1 MFGKVFAGIL
11 VITGSLM
18 LSSCGQGKSGQDQDQ
33 SDSLSVMEQNLAK
46 YVEVKLEADIS
57 HLSDDQKQM
66 LRYMFEAADIM
77 DAIYWKQ
84 AYGDKD
90 ALLQG
95 ITDSLAREFALINY
109 GPWDRLN
116 GNAPFVDGAGV
127 KPLGAAFYP
136 ADMTR
141 EEFEAWDN
149 ELKSSQYT
157 MVTRNG
163 NGALQAVW
171 YHEAFA
177 SETQKA
183 ADLLLKA
190 AALSDEP
197 GLKKYLELRAQALL
211 TDDYQ
216 ASDFAWLDMKDN
228 IIDMVIGPIE
238 NYEDELF
245 NIRAAHEAFIL
256 LKDVEWSQRLARFA
270 QFLPQFQKNLPVE
283 EKYKNEM
290 PGTDGS
296 QLNAYDVVYYAGDCN
311 SGSKTIAINLPND
324 EVVRAEKGSR
334 KLQLKN
340 AMRAK
345 FEKILLPISDVLI
358 AEDQRKHVTFDAFF
372 ANTMYHEVAH
382 GLGLG
387 YLSDNKKVTVR
398 ESLQETYTSIE
409 EGKADI
415 LGLFIVDQLHTMG
428 ELGDVD
434 IRDYYTTFMA
444 SIFRSIRF
452 GVSSAH
458 GKANMM
464 RFYFF
469 QEKGAFVRDAET
481 GTYRIDYDKMKAAM
495 NELTTRIL
503 TIQGDGDY
511 ASAKAWIDTDGA
523 VRPELQQDLDRLMQV
538 NIPVDV
544 VFQQGPSVLGL

>member
-1 MFGKVFAGIL
+1 MFGKVLAGIL
-11 VITGSLM
+11 LAAGSLM
-18 LSSCGQGKSGQDQDQ
+18 LFSCGQGKAGKDQGQ
-33 SDSLSVMEQNLAK
+33 SDTLSAMQQNLAK
-46 YVEVKLEADIS
+46 YVTVRLESDIS
-57 HLSDDQKQM
+57 HLTDDQKQM
-66 LRYMFEAADIM
+66 LRYLFEAADLM
-77 DAIYWKQ
+77 DAVYWKQ
-84 AYGDKD
+84 SYGDKD
-90 ALLQG
+90 VLLQG
-95 ITDSLAREFALINY
+95 ITDSLTREFVLINY

-116 GNAPFVDGAGV
+116 GNAPFVEGIGA

-141 EEFEAWDN
+141 EEFEAWDH

-157 MVTRNG
+157 MVRRNSS
-163 NGALQAVW
+163 GALEAVW

-183 ADLLLKA
+183 ADLLRKA

-197 GLKKYLELRAQALL
+197 GLKKYLELRAEALL
-211 TDDYQ
+211 TDEYR
-216 ASDFAWLDMKDN
+216 ASDFAWLNMKDN
-228 IIDMVIGPIE
+228 LIDMVIGPIE

-256 LKDVEWSQRLARFA
+256 LKDVEWSRRLARFA
-270 QFLPQFQKNLPVE
+270 QFLPQFQKNLPVA
-283 EKYKNEM
+283 EKYRNEM

-296 QLNAYDVVYYAGDCN
+296 ELNAYDVVYYAGDCN

-324 EVVRAEKGSR
+324 EVVRSEKGSR

-345 FEKILLPISDVLI
+345 FEKILVPISDVLI
-358 AEDQRKHVTFDAFF
+358 AEDQRQHVTFDAFF

-398 ESLQETYTSIE
+398 EALQETYTSIE

-415 LGLFIVDQLHTMG
+415 LGLFIVDQLHGMG

-434 IRDYYTTFMA
+434 IKDYYTTFMA

-469 QEKGAFVRDAET
+469 QERGAFVRDAAT
-481 GTYRIDYDKMKAAM
+481 GTYRIDYDKMKVAM

-503 TIQGDGDY
+503 TVQGDGDY
-511 ASAKAWIDTDGA
+511 AAAKAWIEADGA
-523 VRPELQQDLDRLMQV
+523 VRTELQQDLDRLMQV

-544 VFQQGPSVLGL
+544 VYEQGPSVLGL

>member
-1 MFGKVFAGIL
+1 MSGKVFAGIL

-183 ADLLLKA
+183 ANLLLKA

>member
-1 MFGKVFAGIL
+1 
-11 VITGSLM
+11 S
-18 LSSCGQGKSGQDQDQ
+18 
-33 SDSLSVMEQNLAK
+33 
-46 YVEVKLEADIS
+46 
-57 HLSDDQKQM
+57 
-66 LRYMFEAADIM
+66 
-77 DAIYWKQ
+77 
-84 AYGDKD
+84 
-90 ALLQG
+90 
-95 ITDSLAREFALINY
+95 
-109 GPWDRLN
+109 
-116 GNAPFVDGAGV
+116 
-127 KPLGAAFYP
+127 
-136 ADMTR
+136 
-141 EEFEAWDN
+141 
-149 ELKSSQYT
+149 
-157 MVTRNG
+157 
-163 NGALQAVW
+163 GALEAVW

-183 ADLLLKA
+183 ADLLRKA

-197 GLKKYLELRAQALL
+197 GLKKYLELRAEALL
-211 TDDYQ
+211 TDEYR
-216 ASDFAWLDMKDN
+216 ASDFAWLNMKDN
-228 IIDMVIGPIE
+228 LIDMVIGPIE

-256 LKDVEWSQRLARFA
+256 LKDVEWSRRLARFA
-270 QFLPQFQKNLPVE
+270 QFLPQFQKNLPVA
-283 EKYKNEM
+283 EKYRNEM

-296 QLNAYDVVYYAGDCN
+296 ELNAYDVVYYAGDCN

-324 EVVRAEKGSR
+324 EVVRSEKGSR

-345 FEKILLPISDVLI
+345 FEKILVPISDVLI
-358 AEDQRKHVTFDAFF
+358 AEDQRQHVTFDAFF

-398 ESLQETYTSIE
+398 EALQETYTSIE

-415 LGLFIVDQLHTMG
+415 LGLFIVDQLHGMG

-434 IRDYYTTFMA
+434 IKDYYTTFMA

-469 QEKGAFVRDAET
+469 QERGAFVRDAAT
-481 GTYRIDYDKMKAAM
+481 GTYRIDYDKMKVAM

-503 TIQGDGDY
+503 TVQGDGDY
-511 ASAKAWIDTDGA
+511 AAAKAWIEADGA
-523 VRPELQQDLDRLMQV
+523 VRTELQQDLDRLMQV

-544 VFQQGPSVLGL
+544 VYEQGPSVLGL

>member
-1 MFGKVFAGIL
+1 MLGKAFAGIL
-11 VITGSLM
+11 LITGSLM
-18 LSSCGQGKSGQDQDQ
+18 LSSCGQEKSGQDQTDT
-33 SDSLSVMEQNLAK
+33 LSVMEQNLAK

-116 GNAPFVDGAGV
+116 GNAPFVDGAGD

-157 MVTRNG
+157 MVTRDG
-163 NGALQAVW
+163 SGALQAVW

-177 SETQKA
+177 AETQKA

-228 IIDMVIGPIE
+228 VIDMVIGPIE

-256 LKDVEWSQRLARFA
+256 LKDVEWSRRLARFT
-270 QFLPQFQKNLPVE
+270 QFLPEFQKNLPVE
-283 EKYKNEM
+283 QKYKNEM
-290 PGTDGS
+290 PGSDGS
-296 QLNAYDVVYYAGDCN
+296 ELNAYEVVYYAGDCN

-345 FEKILLPISDVLI
+345 FEKILVPISDVLI
-358 AEDQRKHVTFDAFF
+358 AEDQRKHISFDAFF
-372 ANTMYHEVAH
+372 ANT
-382 GLGLG
+382 
-387 YLSDNKKVTVR
+387 
-398 ESLQETYTSIE
+398 
-409 EGKADI
+409 
-415 LGLFIVDQLHTMG
+415 
-428 ELGDVD
+428 
-434 IRDYYTTFMA
+434 
-444 SIFRSIRF
+444 
-452 GVSSAH
+452 
-458 GKANMM
+458 
-464 RFYFF
+464 
-469 QEKGAFVRDAET
+469 
-481 GTYRIDYDKMKAAM
+481 
-495 NELTTRIL
+495 
-503 TIQGDGDY
+503 
-511 ASAKAWIDTDGA
+511 
-523 VRPELQQDLDRLMQV
+523 
-538 NIPVDV
+538 
-544 VFQQGPSVLGL
+544 